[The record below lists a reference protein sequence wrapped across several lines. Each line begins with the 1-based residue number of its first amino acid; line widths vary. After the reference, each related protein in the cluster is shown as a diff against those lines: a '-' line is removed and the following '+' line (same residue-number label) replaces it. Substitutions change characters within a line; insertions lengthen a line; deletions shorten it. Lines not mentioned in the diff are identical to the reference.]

1 MDVPNGEKASYN
13 FFRVLRSI
21 WRSQGIS
28 RNELAAAHGLDK
40 TTVSQIVGELVER
53 GVVRVAD
60 VDTSNVRPGR
70 RSEILTVDERWGMVA
85 GIEIRPDGVNASA
98 VDLCGTVLATHHHRQ
113 LIERSN
119 LREALL
125 HSLEGLLAD
134 DRVIDRPLVGVGVG
148 ATGVVARRDRTI
160 VRSLPLNIADPYDF
174 GHQVARHL
182 PVPVILDNDANC
194 CAWGELV
201 YDAGRAPRNFLFLL
215 LEFRTGPARSM
226 YGGDIGMGLGFV
238 IDGSV
243 YYGETGSA
251 GEFRSVF
258 WHPGFTNQFAIPD
271 VEAVDVLN
279 RPDVL
284 PRLVEEI
291 AKHVALL
298 VNTLNLGRVYIGGD
312 VGSIQDLLVG
322 TIQSAIASNWPY
334 DDRVECGV
342 ELATHAQDIVAVGA
356 AAMVLEHIFEEPVLP
371 LGLRERNGLWQQI
384 LAQRAVSRECSGY
397 AGDAAGRVL

>member
-1 MDVPNGEKASYN
+1 MDLPTGEKASYN

-21 WRSQGIS
+21 WKS
-28 RNELAAAHGLDK
+28 RGTSRTELASAHGLDK

-60 VDTSNVRPGR
+60 VDTTNARPGR
-70 RSEILTVDERWGMVA
+70 RSEILTVDESWGTVA

-98 VDLCGTVLATHHHRQ
+98 VDLGGAVLATHHHRQ
-113 LIERSN
+113 IVERSN
-119 LREALL
+119 LHEAVFS
-125 HSLEGLLAD
+125 SLEGLLAD
-134 DRVIDRPLVGVGVG
+134 DRVSNRPLIGVGVG
-148 ATGVVARRDRTI
+148 ATGVVARHERTI

-174 GHQVARHL
+174 GRQIARHL

-201 YDAGRAPRNFLFLL
+201 YDADRAPNNFLFVL

-226 YGGDIGMGLGFV
+226 YGGDIGLGLGFV

-251 GEFRSVF
+251 GEFRSLF
-258 WHPGFTNQFAIPD
+258 WHPGYTNQFAVPD

-284 PRLVEEI
+284 PRLVDEI
-291 AKHVALL
+291 ARHVALL
-298 VNTLNLGRVYIGGD
+298 VNTLNLGRVYVGGD
-312 VGSIQDLLVG
+312 VGSIQELLIA
-322 TIQSAIASNWPY
+322 TIETAIAGNWPY

-356 AAMVLEHIFEEPVLP
+356 AAMVLEHIFEEPVMP
-371 LGLRERNGLWQQI
+371 MGLRERNVLWQQI
-384 LAQRAVSRECSGY
+384 VANRAVTPVCGGF
-397 AGDAAGRVL
+397 AGPTAGSAS